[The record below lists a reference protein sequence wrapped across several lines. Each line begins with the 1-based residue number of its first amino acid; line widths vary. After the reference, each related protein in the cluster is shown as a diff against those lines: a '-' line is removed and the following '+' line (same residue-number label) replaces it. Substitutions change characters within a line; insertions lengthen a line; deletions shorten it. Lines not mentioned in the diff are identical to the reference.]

1 MVSHPSQR
9 RQVCDTS
16 SMDSALDDLRRMIYM
31 LVGTV
36 TLDLSKADL
45 DGDGQLLLADLQVLV
60 RILVGIP

>member
-1 MVSHPSQR
+1 
-9 RQVCDTS
+9 
-16 SMDSALDDLRRMIYM
+16 MDSALDDLRRMIYM